1 LKVAYFSPMPPE
13 RTGVADYS
21 ALLLPALRER
31 LDVELVPRGR
41 KRPPRGA
48 DVALYHVGNDPA
60 AHGWILEALR
70 GHPGVVVLHE
80 LVLHHLIAGLTLGR
94 RDVATYLA
102 AMERE
107 AGVAGRLLALGVV
120 DGCVPPLW
128 ESRPEDFPLAGL
140 VLDSATGAIAHSR
153 YVERGARDAGFGG
166 PIWRVPHP
174 AWPAPRA
181 EPAELGEGPV
191 IGCLGNLNP
200 SKRIPQLLEAFAL
213 VLEGRPDARLLLAG
227 AAAERLPLDDLL
239 ADSGL
244 PAAAVLREE
253 HVPEERFWSLM
264 ARADVV
270 VGLRAPTMGETSGSA
285 IRALSLGKPLV
296 VSDVGWFSELPSEAV
311 WKVPVDE
318 REVAVLAA
326 GLERLVGD
334 PHLRAA
340 MGEAGREFV
349 RTEHD
354 LERVADRYAA
364 ALEEAAGGAAVRA
377 AVAAEV
383 ARAAAEVG
391 IEAGSPE
398 AADLGARLREARIGD

>member
-1 LKVAYFSPMPPE
+1 
-13 RTGVADYS
+13 
-21 ALLLPALRER
+21 
-31 LDVELVPRGR
+31 
-41 KRPPRGA
+41 
-48 DVALYHVGNDPA
+48 
-60 AHGWILEALR
+60 
-70 GHPGVVVLHE
+70 
-80 LVLHHLIAGLTLGR
+80 
-94 RDVATYLA
+94 
-102 AMERE
+102 
-107 AGVAGRLLALGVV
+107 
-120 DGCVPPLW
+120 VPPLW

-181 EPAELGEGPV
+181 EPAELGDGPV

-213 VLEGRPDARLLLAG
+213 LLEGRPDAQLLLAG

-318 REVAVLAA
+318 GEVAVLAA

-340 MGEAGREFV
+340 MGEAGRELV
-349 RTEHD
+349 RTDHD

-364 ALEEAAGGAAVRA
+364 ALEEAAGGAAVRD
-377 AVAAEV
+377 AVAADL
-383 ARAAAEVG
+383 ARAAADVG